1 LLTLICV
8 NATYIKCVWRLFM
21 EHFDC
26 TEGKVTCHRSEV

>member
-1 LLTLICV
+1 
-8 NATYIKCVWRLFM
+8 M